1 MELHPGIQPPF
12 PTIDVQNIL
21 SPPSCLPV
29 RCTVKNQMPNIK
41 KKQNQDDKKEVFKTP
56 TVGRTT
62 AAVATAAAAITAFL
76 LLVSPSP
83 LVMLLGDFVYAFIP
97 PHFLLSKVVSG
108 DTGSSFGEI
117 KRRARLNST
126 RLPANP
132 IHELCKFATG
142 RSLEF
147 SEGFWLK

>member
-1 MELHPGIQPPF
+1 
-12 PTIDVQNIL
+12 
-21 SPPSCLPV
+21 
-29 RCTVKNQMPNIK
+29 MPNIK

-83 LVMLLGDFVYAFIP
+83 LV
-97 PHFLLSKVVSG
+97 VSG
-108 DTGSSFGEI
+108 DSGSSFGEI
-117 KRRARLNST
+117 KRRARLNCT

>member
-1 MELHPGIQPPF
+1 
-12 PTIDVQNIL
+12 
-21 SPPSCLPV
+21 
-29 RCTVKNQMPNIK
+29 MPNIK

-83 LVMLLGDFVYAFIP
+83 LV
-97 PHFLLSKVVSG
+97 VSG
-108 DTGSSFGEI
+108 DSGSSFGEI

-132 IHELCKFATG
+132 IHELCKFANG